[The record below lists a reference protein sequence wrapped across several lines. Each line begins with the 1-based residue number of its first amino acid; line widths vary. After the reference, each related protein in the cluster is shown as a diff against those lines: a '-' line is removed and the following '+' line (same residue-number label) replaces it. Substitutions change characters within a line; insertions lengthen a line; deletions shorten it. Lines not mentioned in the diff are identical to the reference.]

1 MTLQGAIQELH
12 AMRSD
17 ENFTFYYKPVIDK
30 VIETLEMDA
39 QEVRHGWWIHRPV
52 EEWGASNCKCSV
64 CGTEYFFPL
73 LLKGGADNYCGN
85 CGARMNLKEQ
95 VK

>member
-39 QEVRHGWWIHRPV
+39 QEVRYGRWIDPNDSIVSGICSICGWKSIYQESDIV
-52 EEWGASNCKCSV
+52 GM
-64 CGTEYFFPL
+64 
-73 LLKGGADNYCGN
+73 NYCPN
-85 CGARMNLKEQ
+85 CGARMNSKE
-95 VK
+95 